1 MKKKIL
7 SGSLLLAA
15 LAFAACTEV
24 FDDNFQVERPQ
35 DLAAY
40 DYLKDY
46 DVLKNY
52 VDRNASPNFKLGLAL
67 EAGDFNN
74 GGQYY
79 VLAASNFDEI
89 TAGNA
94 MKYASNVSDR
104 GVMDFT
110 TVTNFINKAREA
122 GLTVYGHTLAWHS
135 QQQPKYLNDLIA
147 DREIEVDP
155 DAQVDVEDAFF
166 DFSTMSEYPFYNM
179 DAGGQEFR
187 DGCMVII
194 QKPTTDANWQRQY
207 FVADWINLKVGTPYT
222 ITARMRGTKEG
233 TMDVVLG
240 TWSASGSSYGI
251 PFTTEMQ
258 EVSVTINAASDA
270 SGDAHV
276 LFQTGL
282 FDGEIYIESV
292 KVTHG
297 EAPVMEIPVSI
308 ISNGNAE
315 GTNVENFVSTE
326 AGGQSVAG
334 CIIVDGAGVDGSRA
348 FVVDG
353 SNNAGAAENWD
364 TQFFIRANEKLYEGD
379 KLHVAFKYRADKEA
393 GSESQ
398 THGQPGGYIH
408 WDGGLAVNFTPE
420 WQQFDKTLVISAS
433 QAGADGMQ
441 TFAFNLAVLRGPN
454 KYYFDDIV
462 VEKIISANTIPL
474 TDEEKKAVLTEA
486 LDTWIGG
493 MMQACDGYVTAWD
506 VVNEA
511 IAGDGDCGDGFY
523 PLQSGANGGANDF
536 FWQDYLGSEDY
547 VRIAVKSARDHFA
560 ENGGD
565 ASKLKLFINDYNLES
580 DWDDNKKLKSLI
592 HWIEKWESDG
602 VTKIDGIGTQM
613 HVSFYAN
620 AATQQSKE
628 EHVVKMLQLM
638 AATGKL
644 VKISELDMGYVDA
657 NNNSLTTENLTEEQ
671 HKQMAGFYTFIVK
684 KYFEIIPAA
693 QQYGITQWCATDAP
707 ANSGWRKGEPV
718 GLWNQSFQRKHT
730 YAGFAD
736 GLAGK

>member
-135 QQQPKYLNDLIA
+135 QQQPKYLNGLIA

-155 DAQVDVEDAFF
+155 DAQVDVEDGRTTFADYGKFPFF
-166 DFSTMSEYPFYNM
+166 VMGYEP
-179 DAGGQEFR
+179 EIK
-187 DGCMVII
+187 DGCLVSNN
-194 QKPTTDANWQRQY
+194 PTEWHQY
-207 FVADWINLKVGTPYT
+207 FVMDGLSTVPDRTYT
-222 ITARMRGTKEG
+222 VTARMCGTEPGSLNVQLGNWGALQEG
-233 TMDVVLG
+233 RLEF
-240 TWSASGSSYGI
+240 S
-251 PFTTEMQ
+251 TEMK
-258 EVSVTINAASDA
+258 EYSITIAGITTS
-270 SGDAHV
+270 SSFV
-276 LFQTGL
+276 VFQPGTYP
-282 FDGEIYIESV
+282 GEITIEYV
-292 KVTHG
+292 KLTHS
-297 EAPVMEIPVSI
+297 EAPVMEIPVSLV
-308 ISNGNAE
+308 SNGDAE
-315 GTNVENFVSTE
+315 GTDVENFISTE

-334 CIIVDGAGVDGSRA
+334 CIIVDGAGVNGSRA

-613 HVSFYAN
+613 HVSFYADPN
-620 AATQQSKE
+620 KQKSKE

-644 VKISELDMGYVDA
+644 VKISELDMGYVDTNDNTLMA
-657 NNNSLTTENLTEEQ
+657 SELTEEQ

-684 KYFEIIPAA
+684 KYFELIPAA

-707 ANSGWRKGEPV
+707 GNASTNDWRGGQPV
-718 GLWNQSFQRKHT
+718 GLWTRDFQRKHT